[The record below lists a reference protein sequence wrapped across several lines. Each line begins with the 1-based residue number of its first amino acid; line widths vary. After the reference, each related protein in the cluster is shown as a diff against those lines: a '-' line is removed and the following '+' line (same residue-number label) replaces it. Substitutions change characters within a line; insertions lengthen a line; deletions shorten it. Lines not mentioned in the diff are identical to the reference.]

1 MFLDF
6 DLSTEEDPTTSIVDF
21 GLLSEMFCRDE
32 KEIKAEEEKK
42 EAAKL
47 SMASSS
53 NMARSVLEAKRIAD
67 ATMTLASLRVP
78 AADVVD
84 ALSTLDEFAL
94 TGDQCEKIKLI
105 VPGPEEEKLLEDN
118 RSKAEELTVE
128 EQYMLNI
135 LKVPGIMGH
144 LNCLEVK
151 FHFSN
156 TFLTLNE
163 NLQQLRKSV
172 VAVEDNPELKQ
183 LFIMLLKIGNYLNQG
198 TAKGNSIS
206 FNIEMLKNLKASKA
220 VGAH

>member
-1 MFLDF
+1 
-6 DLSTEEDPTTSIVDF
+6 
-21 GLLSEMFCRDE
+21 
-32 KEIKAEEEKK
+32 
-42 EAAKL
+42 
-47 SMASSS
+47 
-53 NMARSVLEAKRIAD
+53 
-67 ATMTLASLRVP
+67 
-78 AADVVD
+78 
-84 ALSTLDEFAL
+84 
-94 TGDQCEKIKLI
+94 
-105 VPGPEEEKLLEDN
+105 
-118 RSKAEELTVE
+118 
-128 EQYMLNI
+128 
-135 LKVPGIMGH
+135 MGH